1 MAEPLTSDDILRE
14 RMGFGV
20 SPLASQATRE
30 AYAGAGLSPL
40 DTHARERFAAG
51 AGLPTM
57 TSQADKDAWMMAEH
71 MAGKREEAPIA
82 YGGLGDRPV
91 GGSRRARRMQDEWD
105 KKKAE
110 IIDRES
116 KIQGMEMAQR
126 EYDIK
131 RRRFEMD
138 EAASRLAADRQEEV
152 EKQGQ
157 SIMQSIVGATL
168 PDGTRLRPINIH
180 DEDAVERL
188 QSLAATNRL
197 GMENP
202 SARSALEMML
212 KDATDIRN
220 AQLQLSQA
228 QELEAANI
236 SAQSGNPFGQ
246 MGTYT
251 ESGIFHPDL
260 SAVAQTKKELKE
272 EESQKAEDRTI
283 RTEERR
289 AKAAAES
296 RVGSEIKTQARGIL
310 KEIDKTDSAIRK
322 ANFEASQTKSKT
334 EQKALK
340 DKVDFLMG
348 ERDVL
353 VGRINSL
360 FPEETQRFN
369 TIEEAQASGLPS
381 GTVIYIGDRKARI
394 D

>member
-1 MAEPLTSDDILRE
+1 
-14 RMGFGV
+14 
-20 SPLASQATRE
+20 
-30 AYAGAGLSPL
+30 
-40 DTHARERFAAG
+40 
-51 AGLPTM
+51 
-57 TSQADKDAWMMAEH
+57 
-71 MAGKREEAPIA
+71 
-82 YGGLGDRPV
+82 
-91 GGSRRARRMQDEWD
+91 
-105 KKKAE
+105 
-110 IIDRES
+110 
-116 KIQGMEMAQR
+116 
-126 EYDIK
+126 
-131 RRRFEMD
+131 
-138 EAASRLAADRQEEV
+138 
-152 EKQGQ
+152 
-157 SIMQSIVGATL
+157 
-168 PDGTRLRPINIH
+168 
-180 DEDAVERL
+180 
-188 QSLAATNRL
+188 
-197 GMENP
+197 
-202 SARSALEMML
+202 
-212 KDATDIRN
+212 
-220 AQLQLSQA
+220 
-228 QELEAANI
+228 
-236 SAQSGNPFGQ
+236 